1 MNQQE
6 QRPRRSNS
14 RRQRRMPL
22 MGYLVILFA
31 VAFFLLF
38 MAYCQQQ
45 RQNTEATN
53 DALKQ
58 SVSAVDTIQVMM
70 ADNQE
75 LREQVGALEDQ
86 VERLQKDY
94 DALKEQSQ
102 ADAAARAQQEAAIA
116 AMDYFWQIDEAY
128 VRQRYSLCRQLI
140 QDLKDSGYESA
151 LPDTKAV
158 DNDRYSPA
166 GRYQEIY
173 NALY

>member
-1 MNQQE
+1 MSQQE
-6 QRPRRSNS
+6 QRPRRAAP
-14 RRQRRMPL
+14 RRQRKMPL

-45 RQNTEATN
+45 RQNAEATN

-58 SVSAVDTIQVMM
+58 SVSAVDTIQTMM
-70 ADNQE
+70 ADNQA
-75 LREQVGALEDQ
+75 LRDQVSELEDQ
-86 VERLQKDY
+86 LKALQNDY
-94 DALKEQSQ
+94 DALKGQAQ
-102 ADAAARAQQEAAIA
+102 ADAAARTQQENAVA

-140 QDLKDSGYESA
+140 QDFKDSGYEDA

-166 GRYQEIY
+166 QRYQEIY

>member
-6 QRPRRSNS
+6 QRPRRSAP
-14 RRQRRMPL
+14 RRQRKMSL
-22 MGYLVILFA
+22 TGYMVILFA

-58 SVSAVDTIQVMM
+58 SVSAVDTIQTVL

-75 LREQVGALEDQ
+75 LREQVEELEGQ
-86 VERLQKDY
+86 VA
-94 DALKEQSQ
+94 ALKEESANAQQSAANAQ
-102 ADAAARAQQEAAIA
+102 AALDAQEAAVK

-140 QDLKDSGYESA
+140 QDLKDSGYEGY
-151 LPDTKAV
+151 LPATKAV

-166 GRYQEIY
+166 ERYQEIY